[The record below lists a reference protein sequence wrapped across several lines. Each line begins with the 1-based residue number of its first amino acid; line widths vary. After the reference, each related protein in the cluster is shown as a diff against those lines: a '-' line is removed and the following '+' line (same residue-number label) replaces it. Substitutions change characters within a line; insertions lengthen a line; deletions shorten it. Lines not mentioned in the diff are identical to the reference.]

1 MYYEIFDN
9 DLISIDLGLNA
20 KQFDG
25 DIVVSGTTQNGGTNF
40 TETKDD
46 ILTEGTWHIYESDL
60 CGDHSIVKKAIEGE
74 FCDDD
79 VEVKLYQENGKQING
94 DESHGLFVAY
104 QGGVPV

>member
-1 MYYEIFDN
+1 MKNKFNFEF
-9 DLISIDLGLNA
+9 
-20 KQFDG
+20 
-25 DIVVSGTTQNGGTNF
+25 NF

-46 ILTEGTWHIYESDL
+46 VLTEGTWHIYESDL

-104 QGGVPV
+104 QGGVPVWALPTT